1 MKLNKII
8 SVLLTAA
15 VVCSSALTFSIPV
28 SAASGISTSKTYT
41 WEYTAVKLKPQN
53 SADKIYYTTDGTD
66 PTTKSKLY
74 TKALGFRSAT
84 VLKAAEFDKNGNLVG
99 KIRTIDVK
107 RKCPTPKFLVSDR
120 LDGTAKVEIT
130 DLEPG
135 MTIHFTTN
143 GKDPTEKSTVLDG
156 AYLVVKKDKTI
167 KAIAVKDGWIT
178 SDVAVISPLDQ
189 ITGDSYSDYVK
200 QALKLTNAERKK
212 AGLPEV
218 KLNQKLCDAAY
229 IRAGELMSNYDNGHT
244 RTNGTRW
251 TTALADQ
258 GYIHRIA
265 AENYLRIPNSGVDP
279 ERAMELWM
287 SSEIHR
293 ENILREGVE
302 DVGFGFVQDGIYCYW
317 IQLFGK
323 LM

>member
-1 MKLNKII
+1 MKLNKFVSILI
-8 SVLLTAA
+8 TAA
-15 VVCSSALTFSIPV
+15 AVFSSALTFAVPA
-28 SAASGISTSKTYT
+28 SAASGISASKTYT

-53 SADKIYYTTDGTD
+53 SSDRICYTIDGTE
-66 PTTKSKLY
+66 PTVKSNVY
-74 TKALGFRSAT
+74 TKTLGFKNAT
-84 VLKAAEFDKNGNLVG
+84 TLKAAEYDSKGNLVG
-99 KIRTIDVK
+99 KVRTIDVK
-107 RKCPTPKFLVSDR
+107 RKCPTPKFLVSDNY
-120 LDGTAKVEIT
+120 DGTAKVEIT

-135 MTIHFTTN
+135 TAIHFTTN
-143 GKDPTEKSTVLDG
+143 GKDPTEKSKLLEG
-156 AYLVVKKDKTI
+156 AYLVVKKDKVI
-167 KAIAVKDGWIT
+167 KAIAVKEGWIT
-178 SDVAVISPLDQ
+178 SEVASISPLDQ
-189 ITGDSYSDYVK
+189 VTEDSYSDYVK
-200 QALKLTNAERKK
+200 EALKLTNAERKK

-265 AENYLRIPNSGVDP
+265 AENYLRIPNTGVDP
-279 ERAMELWM
+279 KRAMELWM
-287 SSEIHR
+287 SSDIHK

-302 DVGFGFVQDGIYCYW
+302 DVGFGFVQDGVYCYW

-323 LM
+323 LL